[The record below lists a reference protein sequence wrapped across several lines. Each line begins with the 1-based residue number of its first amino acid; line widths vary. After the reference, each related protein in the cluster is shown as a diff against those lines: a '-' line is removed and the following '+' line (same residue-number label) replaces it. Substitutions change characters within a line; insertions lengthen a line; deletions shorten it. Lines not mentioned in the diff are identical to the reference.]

1 MRGWGGIK
9 YFFLLFIINYKR
21 SFDVYVKKL
30 HSGLDGAKAV
40 ESEQLLL
47 SAVWHNIKVF
57 SLYVTYG
64 KNPPPIFWVQRVK
77 ISKSISRFWSKDL
90 NQTICIPIFMI
101 ITSQNARRC
110 PWNKKKLIVKKICL
124 QPLFSHDTTR
134 FHKKNVSHYGWSS
147 RLFS

>member
-57 SLYVTYG
+57 SLYLTYG
-64 KNPPPIFWVQRVK
+64 NPPPPNFEFNGYK
-77 ISKSISRFWSKDL
+77 F
-90 NQTICIPIFMI
+90 
-101 ITSQNARRC
+101 QN
-110 PWNKKKLIVKKICL
+110 PYQGSGLK
-124 QPLFSHDTTR
+124 T
-134 FHKKNVSHYGWSS
+134 
-147 RLFS
+147 